1 MELIKKGMNGKAFT
15 LELMMRGTRDGFS
28 AKMFHEEL
36 VLVMV
41 FFCLFSDKKL
51 YNANVLQQLSRSW

>member
-41 FFCLFSDKKL
+41 FFCLFSDI
-51 YNANVLQQLSRSW
+51 NM